1 MNKQTFCF
9 LAILEVEVTPPP
21 RQKKEEEEL
30 RTGSPPDRKIVTP
43 FAKLQ
48 LAAWKR
54 AEAAAK
60 GASWTQNRIIFSK
73 P

>member
-1 MNKQTFCF
+1 MYN
-9 LAILEVEVTPPP
+9 LEVEVTPPP
-21 RQKKEEEEL
+21 RQKKDEEEL

-60 GASWTQNRIIFSK
+60 GASWTQNKMIS
-73 P
+73 

>member
-1 MNKQTFCF
+1 MYITQFV
-9 LAILEVEVTPPP
+9 LALEILEVEVTPPP
-21 RQKKEEEEL
+21 RQKKDEEEL
-30 RTGSPPDRKIVTP
+30 RTGSPTDRKIVTP

-60 GASWTQNRIIFSK
+60 GASWTQNKMIS
-73 P
+73 

>member
-1 MNKQTFCF
+1 M
-9 LAILEVEVTPPP
+9 TPPP
-21 RQKKEEEEL
+21 RQKKDEEEL

-60 GASWTQNRIIFSK
+60 GASWTQNKMIS
-73 P
+73 